1 VRIADQTAELTLR
14 TTRASITFMS
24 PALIAIDWGSSSF
37 RAYLMSSSGE
47 VLDEVASS
55 DGIGSVAAGTYP
67 ATLKRLIGRWLE
79 AHPSLPVIASGM
91 VGSRHGWREAAYVKC
106 PAGPVEVAAHLTQVE
121 ADSRRV
127 HLAAG
132 LSYVDEAG
140 QPDVMRG
147 EETEI
152 FGIADA
158 GARLIVLPGSH
169 SKWAK
174 VDGDRVVAF
183 KTFVTGELFAALRD
197 HTVAGAFAK
206 VAPAKR
212 PGGAFALGVQRGE
225 AASAGAKFGV
235 LGLLFGARSLPLTGA
250 MAEDDA
256 GEYLSGLLIG
266 AEIGEARRLFP
277 SEEPHVAGAE
287 ALVQRYLAAFDALG
301 VSARAAPARAAAR
314 GLFRI
319 ARDGGLL

>member
-1 VRIADQTAELTLR
+1 MPQSATMPPV
-14 TTRASITFMS
+14 
-24 PALIAIDWGSSSF
+24 LIAVDWGSSSF
-37 RAYLMSSSGE
+37 RAYLMAPNAE
-47 VLDEVASS
+47 ILDEVASG
-55 DGIGSVAAGTYP
+55 DGIGSVAAGAYP

-79 AHPSLPVIASGM
+79 AYPSLSVVASGM

-106 PAGPVEVAAHLTQVE
+106 PAGPREVAAQLTQVE
-121 ADSRRV
+121 ADGRRV
-127 HLAAG
+127 QLAAG
-132 LSYVDEAG
+132 LSYVDEAA

-152 FGIADA
+152 FGIAEA

-174 VDGDRVVAF
+174 VDGDYVVAF
-183 KTFVTGELFAALRD
+183 KTFVTGELFAAVRD
-197 HTVAGAFAK
+197 HTIVGAFARA
-206 VAPAKR
+206 APAKS
-212 PGGAFALGVQRGE
+212 PGEPSALGVRRG
-225 AASAGAKFGV
+225 AAAGACEGKSGL
-235 LGLLFGARSLPLTGA
+235 LGLMFGARSLPLMGTLS
-250 MAEDDA
+250 ESDA

-277 SEEPHVAGAE
+277 RETPYVAGAE
-287 ALVQRYLAAFDALG
+287 ALVERYLAAFAALD
-301 VSARAAPARAAAR
+301 VSARAAPRRAAAR

>member
-1 VRIADQTAELTLR
+1 LTALLEHGQSAL
-14 TTRASITFMS
+14 MS
-24 PALIAIDWGSSSF
+24 PVLIAIDWGSSSF
-37 RAYLMSSSGE
+37 RAYLLSPDGE
-47 VLDEVASS
+47 VLDEVASG
-55 DGIGSVAAGTYP
+55 DGIGSVAPGAYP
-67 ATLKRLIGRWLE
+67 ATLKRLTGRWLE
-79 AHPSLPVIASGM
+79 AHPSLPIIASGM

-106 PAGPVEVAAHLTQVE
+106 PAGPGDVAAQLMQVE
-121 ADSRRV
+121 ADGRRV

-169 SKWAK
+169 SKWAN
-174 VDGDRVVAF
+174 VDGDRIAAF

-206 VAPAKR
+206 AAPAKK
-212 PGGAFALGVQRGE
+212 PGEAFALAIGRGAAAATCEGKSGVI
-225 AASAGAKFGV
+225 
-235 LGLLFGARSLPLTGA
+235 GLLFGARSLPLTGGLD
-250 MAEDDA
+250 EDDS

-277 SEEPHVAGAE
+277 GETPHVAGAE
-287 ALVQRYLAAFDALG
+287 ALVERYLAAFEALG
-301 VSARAAPARAAAR
+301 VPARAAPKRAAAR

>member
-1 VRIADQTAELTLR
+1 VFN
-14 TTRASITFMS
+14 RAMS

-37 RAYLMSSSGE
+37 RAYLMSQNGG
-47 VLDEVASS
+47 VLDEVASG

-67 ATLKRLIGRWLE
+67 ATLKRQVGRWLD

-106 PAGPVEVAAHLTQVE
+106 PAGPRDVAAHLTQVE
-121 ADSRRV
+121 ANGRRV
-127 HLAAG
+127 MLAAG

-152 FGIADA
+152 FGVADS

-169 SKWAK
+169 SKWAR
-174 VDGDRVVAF
+174 VEGDRVVAF
-183 KTFVTGELFAALRD
+183 KTFVTGELFASVRD

-206 VAPAKR
+206 AAPAKG
-212 PGGAFALGVQRGE
+212 PGEAFAVGVRRG
-225 AASAGAKFGV
+225 AAAAAGEGKSGL
-235 LGLLFGARSLPLTGA
+235 LGLLFGARSLPLMGA
-250 MAEDDA
+250 LDGDDS

-266 AEIGEARRLFP
+266 AEIGEGRRLYP
-277 SEEPHVAGAE
+277 AEEPHVAGAE
-287 ALVQRYLAAFDALG
+287 ALVKRYLAAFEAIG
-301 VSARAAPARAAAR
+301 VRANAAPPRAAAR

-319 ARDGGLL
+319 AREGGIL

>member
-1 VRIADQTAELTLR
+1 
-14 TTRASITFMS
+14 MS
-24 PALIAIDWGSSSF
+24 PVLIAIDWGSSSF
-37 RAYLMSSSGE
+37 RAYLMAPNAE
-47 VLDEVASS
+47 ILDEVASG
-55 DGIGSVAAGTYP
+55 DGIGSVAAGAYP

-79 AHPSLPVIASGM
+79 AYPSLSVVASGM

-106 PAGPVEVAAHLTQVE
+106 PAGPREVATQLTPVE

-132 LSYVDEAG
+132 LSYVDEAA

-152 FGIADA
+152 FGVADS

-174 VDGDRVVAF
+174 VNGDRVVAF

-197 HTVAGAFAK
+197 HTVAGAFARA
-206 VAPAKR
+206 APAKS
-212 PGGAFALGVQRGE
+212 PGEAFALGVRRG
-225 AASAGAKFGV
+225 AAAVACEGKSGV
-235 LGLLFGARSLPLTGA
+235 IGLLFGARSLPLTGGL
-250 MAEDDA
+250 AEDDA

-266 AEIGEARRLFP
+266 AEIGEARRFFP
-277 SEEPHVAGAE
+277 GEEPHVAGAE
-287 ALVQRYLAAFDALG
+287 ALVARYLAAFEALG
-301 VSARAAPARAAAR
+301 VSARAAPRRAAAR